1 MQVIFKLT
9 HRIHYLLFS
18 APLAEVLSPAYL
30 RGIEMKILICEHSDW
45 MAGSWVSGKSRL
57 EWGWII
63 WITSF
68 MLFSRI
74 RCIIDTCML
83 SCVQFF
89 ATLWTV
95 AHPAPL
101 SMGLSRQE
109 YWSELPFCSPG
120 DLPYPR
126 IESGSLALQADSL
139 PSEPPGK
146 PSSI

>member
-95 AHPAPL
+95 AHEAPL
-101 SMGLSRQE
+101 SNGFSKKE
-109 YWSELPFCSPG
+109 YWSGLPCPPPG
-120 DLPYPR
+120 DQTQVSCFAGGFFTDWATRVAYYLFM
-126 IESGSLALQADSL
+126 L
-139 PSEPPGK
+139 
-146 PSSI
+146 

>member
-101 SMGLSRQE
+101 SMGFPRQE
-109 YWSELPFCSPG
+109 YRSGLPFPPPG
-120 DLPYPR
+120 DLPKDQTWVPCNFCTA
-126 IESGSLALQADSL
+126 GPFFTTD
-139 PSEPPGK
+139 PPGG
-146 PSSI
+146 PC